1 MARRTKNLRQ
11 PSSASFRGA
20 AEGREPGIQCKTR
33 SKHLVSGSGADA
45 PSRNDNKVLVARFG
59 AAHGVRGEI
68 RLWSFIEDPLAIT
81 DYGLLEASD
90 GRTFELD
97 GVRAQKDFL
106 VARVAGV
113 RDRGAAERLRNL
125 ELYVPRDR
133 LRPIDEDETW
143 YISDLIGL
151 AAQDTNGVAVGKV
164 TAVHNFGAGDVLE
177 IAPAAGGPTLMLP
190 FTGDTV
196 PEVYVSAGWIV
207 VALPT
212 ETDDVAGDRTD
223 HLP

>member
-1 MARRTKNLRQ
+1 VARKSRHEQ
-11 PSSASFRGA
+11 GSPSPNAGG
-20 AEGREPGIQCKTR
+20 GR
-33 SKHLVSGSGADA
+33 
-45 PSRNDNKVLVARFG
+45 VLIARFG
-59 AAHGVRGEI
+59 AAHGVRGDI
-68 RLWSFIEDPLAIT
+68 KLWSFTESPLAVA
-81 DYGLLEASD
+81 DYGPLEAAD
-90 GRTFELD
+90 GRTFELES
-97 GVRAQKDFL
+97 VRTQKDFL
-106 VARVAGV
+106 VARVSGV
-113 RDRGAAERLRNL
+113 SDRDAAERLRNL
-125 ELYVPRDR
+125 ELYVARDR
-133 LRPIDEDETW
+133 LPPIDEDETW